1 MLENVTSFKNTINKL
16 AVPNGTKMMQ
26 VLENIKTLKAG

>member
-16 AVPNGTKMMQ
+16 TVPNGTKMMQ